1 GGLFTRCVVCF
12 HHYSRRQRVPRLLH
26 CGHTFCATCLEKLAN
41 VDGVIRTICCP
52 LCRWITCTRASLTLP
67 GALWVNTEIW
77 DQMAEKEQKRTRA
90 REHSVEDVDKRLIRP
105 TFRGV
110 FGQAHRNEQPNQP
123 IAGHTETN
131 NQITPRENF
140 ECSVSLPCMCLEC
153 GRKPEYPEKTHA
165 GTERT
170 CKLHTGRPELE
181 LYLCTVRHTTSSLF
195 IYLFTNDGKL

>member
-1 GGLFTRCVVCF
+1 WLVVQQHSEHASTSSAITSYGHTVNLECVVCF

-90 REHSVEDVDKRLIRP
+90 REHSGIKGESVKIQNASFDIIFTLDV
-105 TFRGV
+105 GV
-110 FGQAHRNEQPNQP
+110 SKLSSPFLCFSSAR
-123 IAGHTETN
+123 I
-131 NQITPRENF
+131 QITLLSSPSYIKYLHHVAVL
-140 ECSVSLPCMCLEC
+140 CVICKGASPSSITI
-153 GRKPEYPEKTHA
+153 KTQ
-165 GTERT
+165 
-170 CKLHTGRPELE
+170 
-181 LYLCTVRHTTSSLF
+181 VRYNH
-195 IYLFTNDGKL
+195 